1 MDHAPSP
8 SAGHHYLEELP
19 LKADPSAQLM
29 LLDLQQHDSSLLQ
42 LDRRRT
48 NLPELAELAEL
59 AAGRRELDGRR
70 VESETA
76 VSDLGRAQR
85 KADAEVEQVKA
96 RRERDQNRLDQGV
109 ITNPKDLENL
119 QREMEALERR
129 ITTLEDEE
137 LEVMEQLETAQGELD
152 GVRSELAVIDQQI
165 AKLEGTRDTSLAAID
180 SEVGELTSERT
191 QTAGALPDDL
201 LTLYDKLRGQYG
213 GVGAAALVQR
223 RCEGCRLELN
233 AADLREL
240 AAEPDDAVL
249 RCPECS
255 RILVR
260 TKESGL

>member
-1 MDHAPSP
+1 MDDAP
-8 SAGHHYLEELP
+8 SAGSGHHDLEELP
-19 LKADPSAQLM
+19 LKAESSAQLM

-42 LDRRRT
+42 LDRRRKT
-48 NLPELAELAEL
+48 LPELAKLEELTAT
-59 AAGRRELDGRR
+59 RSELDGRR
-70 VESETA
+70 VEAETA

-85 KADAEVEQVKA
+85 KADGEVEQVKA
-96 RRERDQNRLDQGV
+96 RRERDQKRLDQGV

-152 GVRSELAVIDQQI
+152 SVRSELAVIDDQI
-165 AKLEGTRDTSLAAID
+165 AEAEATRDASVAEID
-180 SEVGELTSERT
+180 SEVGELTSERA
-191 QTAGALPDDL
+191 QTASAIPDDL

-260 TKESGL
+260 TRESGL

>member
-1 MDHAPSP
+1 MDNAS
-8 SAGHHYLEELP
+8 SAGSGHHDLEELP

-42 LDRRRT
+42 LDRRRKT
-48 NLPELAELAEL
+48 LPELAKLEELAT
-59 AAGRRELDGRR
+59 GRYELDGRR
-70 VESETA
+70 IEAETS

-85 KADAEVEQVKA
+85 KADGEVETVKA
-96 RRERDQNRLDQGV
+96 RRERDQKRLDQGV

-119 QREMEALERR
+119 QHEMEALERR

-137 LEVMEQLETAQGELD
+137 LEVMEQLETAQGDLD
-152 GVRSELAVIDQQI
+152 GVQAELADIDRQI
-165 AKLEGTRDTSLAAID
+165 AELEGTRDESLADID
-180 SEVGELTSERT
+180 AKAGELTSERA
-191 QTAGALPDDL
+191 QTASSIPDDL
-201 LTLYDKLRGQYG
+201 HTLYDKLRGQYG

-240 AAEPDDAVL
+240 AAEPDDTVL

-260 TKESGL
+260 TRESGL